1 VHDYLLSTEVVRFA
15 FMFGVAVSMLLYER
29 RHITTGSI
37 VVPGYIASFIVY
49 PLIIVATFLNAFA
62 SYLIVNKLLSRWF
75 LLYGRTKFTVLAMTS
90 ILIQT
95 AMLKL
100 TPSGPW
106 LWESDLKLFVGVGYV
121 VPALIAHDMGRQGI
135 AKTTK
140 SVLFAASI
148 VAIPIAL
155 ALAFELPG
163 VNDLA
168 PLKGVGAMAIDP
180 AWIPVAVL
188 LSAAASWRR
197 PQLRLPQWR
206 LRRRGVHRDAAGG
219 PLAGRHRRRDR
230 GCDLSD
236 RVQVPDGFHDPVR
249 SQKVLGNA
257 LDIEFDRLEPAVG
270 RHGTVRSRR
279 QKHLELGSL
288 ALTPLFVPGLIA
300 NDTQRTGPRR
310 VLFGVVMATTFVLTS
325 TWWIQSLFE
334 ELVLAPVWKFVSVA
348 SFAAIFWRQF
358 VPSRSEARS
367 DARADVAADA
377 TNAELAAN
385 ALPGSATAYDQA
397 AFERWGTVHRE
408 EAEAAERW
416 LTVVADEQPKPAIA
430 GDGGTPR
437 LDRASGPEPEQRPT
451 ERIRRAAIQALNSP
465 GELPSEQERQSDQ
478 EPAIAQLAADPRL
491 ASPEFDEIA
500 ADIAASVGRPHPL
513 PRRRPAKPTTST
525 GSATPQEAGSLPGGD
540 PTNQISEHPGA
551 ATRAHTIA
559 APGAR
564 TTQADTDREKGT
576 TSTVFPE

>member
-1 VHDYLLSTEVVRFA
+1 MISHLSRASGRWRSIPLGFRSRYCCRRLHP
-15 FMFGVAVSMLLYER
+15 GVAHNYGFRSGGFVGAAFIAMLL
-29 RHITTGSI
+29 GDPWQ
-37 VVPGYIASFIVY
+37 VAIA
-49 PLIIVATFLNAFA
+49 VAIAGVT
-62 SYLIVNKLLSRWF
+62 YLIVSKF
-75 LLYGRTKFTVLAMTS
+75 LMDSMILFGRRKFS
-90 ILIQT
+90 
-95 AMLKL
+95 AMLL
-100 TPSGPW
+100 ISSSIAW
-106 LWESDLKLFVGVGYV
+106 SLLWVGTELFDL
-121 VPALIAHDMGRQGI
+121 
-135 AKTTK
+135 
-140 SVLFAASI
+140 
-148 VAIPIAL
+148 
-155 ALAFELPG
+155 
-163 VNDLA
+163 
-168 PLKGVGAMAIDP
+168 GA
-180 AWIPVAVL
+180 
-188 LSAAASWRR
+188 
-197 PQLRLPQWR
+197 
-206 LRRRGVHRDAAGG
+206 
-219 PLAGRHRRRDR
+219 
-230 GCDLSD
+230 
-236 RVQVPDGFHDPVR
+236 
-249 SQKVLGNA
+249 
-257 LDIEFDRLEPAVG
+257 
-270 RHGTVRSRR
+270 

-358 VPSRSEARS
+358 VPSRSE
-367 DARADVAADA
+367 ARADVAADA